1 MSVQHSRGYA
11 GDLLATNAYSLLQE
25 NAAARL
31 VDVRTQAEWNYVG
44 LPDLSGL
51 DKKVVALEWQTFPS
65 MAVNASFVERL
76 SETLKKAGATPDD
89 PIVFLCRSGA
99 RSRNAAIAMTAAGWS
114 HCYNISDGFEG
125 ALDESGHRG
134 LVSGWKRDGL
144 PWVQS

>member
-11 GDLLATNAYSLLQE
+11 GDLLATDAYSLLQK
-25 NAAARL
+25 NAAAKL
-31 VDVRTQAEWNYVG
+31 VDVRTQAEWSYVG

-51 DKKVVALEWQTFPS
+51 DKKVVALEWQSFPS
-65 MAVNASFVERL
+65 MSVNARFVDRL
-76 SETLKKAGATPDD
+76 TEALNSAGAAPGD

-125 ALDESGHRG
+125 TLDGSGHRG
-134 LVSGWKRDGL
+134 LVSGWKKAGL
-144 PWVQS
+144 PWAQS